1 MKINNDRG
9 SVSSVI
15 NDILNGNKSS
25 IDSFQWHLYAEFSG
39 LYVAISGLYM
49 QNVVISLC
57 SNQWSYIKQS
67 VSFICSNWW
76 SISKIIISSKQ

>member
-15 NDILNGNKSS
+15 NKSS
-25 IDSFQWHLYAEFSG
+25 IDSFQWHLYAEEFSG

-49 QNVVISLC
+49 QNVVTSLC

-76 SISKIIISSKQ
+76 SISKIIISSNQ